1 MILKASIKK
10 TLIVGFLFLST
21 IMLQAQTLDGFY
33 QMVNGFYSQYR
44 SYYDSQQYDL
54 AIQPLKDMV
63 QFLDTTKVDAG
74 ERLINSYKSDG
85 YYNLAC
91 CYSLTHQKKPALKAL
106 EQAIQLGYKD
116 YGNMKSDT
124 DLDFIRKEKKFKVL
138 LEQLQQYDHLFVLKS
153 AGAYCEEK
161 SDSLPQFSYQSVDDP
176 RLQVVREMFK
186 LDSIAG
192 QGSEISKIINILNF
206 IHNTIRHDGNNY
218 ALCEFDAIDLFNY
231 HKATGKGINCRHLA
245 IALNEM
251 YLSMGIPSRYVT
263 CMPQDPDDLDCHVIN
278 TVWSSELQKWIWIDP
293 TFNAY
298 VMDEQGVM
306 LGIAEVR
313 ERLIED
319 RPLVLNEDAN
329 WNNESKQTKEHY
341 LEYYMA
347 KNLYYFECVVESR
360 FNPESRY
367 RYAGSKYVRLLP
379 LGFEKQDEEWVKNTH
394 DEGYFWQAPK

>member
-1 MILKASIKK
+1 MILKTSIKQI
-10 TLIVGFLFLST
+10 LIVGFFCLST
-21 IMLQAQTLDGFY
+21 YMLQAQTSDGYFRT
-33 QMVNGFYSQYR
+33 VNRLYDQYR
-44 SYYDSQQYDL
+44 GYYDSQQYDS

-63 QFLDTTKVDAG
+63 QFLDTTKVDVG
-74 ERLINSYKSDG
+74 ERLINGYKSDA

-124 DLDFIRKEKKFKVL
+124 DLDYIRKEKKFKTL
-138 LEQLQQYDHLFVLKS
+138 LEQLRQYDRLFVLKA
-153 AGAYCEEK
+153 AGAYREEDK
-161 SDSLPQFSYQSVDDP
+161 DSLPHFSYQSADDP
-176 RLQVVREMFK
+176 RLQAVREMFK
-186 LDSIAG
+186 LDSVAG
-192 QGSEISKIINILNF
+192 QGSELSKIINILNF

-218 ALCEFDAIDLFNY
+218 ALCEFDAIDFYNY

-263 CMPQDPDDLDCHVIN
+263 CLPKDPDDPDCHVIN

-298 VMDEQGVM
+298 VMDEHGMM

-313 ERLIED
+313 ERLIDD

-341 LEYYMA
+341 LESYMA
-347 KNLYYFECVVESR
+347 KNLYYFECVEESR

-379 LGFEKQDEEWVKNTH
+379 LGFEIKEDEWVKNTH
-394 DEGYFWQAPK
+394 DEGYFWQVP

>member
-1 MILKASIKK
+1 MKANIKQI
-10 TLIVGFLFLST
+10 LIVGFFFFST
-21 IMLQAQTLDGFY
+21 YTFQAQTSDGFY
-33 QMVNGFYSQYR
+33 RTVKAFHDQYHG
-44 SYYDSQQYDL
+44 YYDSQQYDL
-54 AIQPLKDMV
+54 AIQPLKDLI
-63 QFLDTTKVDAG
+63 QFLDTTKVEVG
-74 ERLINSYKSDG
+74 ERLINGYKSDAC
-85 YYNLAC
+85 YNLAC
-91 CYSLTHQKKPALKAL
+91 CYSLTHQKKPALKTL

-116 YGNMKSDT
+116 YGNMKDDT
-124 DLDFIRKEKKFKVL
+124 DFDFIRKERKFKAL
-138 LEQLQQYDHLFVLKS
+138 LEQIRQFDHLFVLKS
-153 AGAYCEEK
+153 AGPYCQENV
-161 SDSLPQFSYQSVDDP
+161 DSMPQFSYQSADDA
-176 RLQVVREMFK
+176 RLQNVRELFK
-186 LDSIAG
+186 LDSVAG

-218 ALCEFDAIDLFNY
+218 ALCEFDAIDLYNY
-231 HKATGKGINCRHLA
+231 HKATGRGINCRHLA

-263 CMPQDPDDLDCHVIN
+263 CMPKDPDDPDCHVIN

-298 VMDEQGVM
+298 IMDEHGVM

-329 WNNESKQTKEHY
+329 WNNESKQTKEYY
-341 LEYYMA
+341 LENYMA
-347 KNLYYFECVVESR
+347 KNLYYLECVVESR

-379 LGFEKQDEEWVKNTH
+379 VGFEIEDDERTKNTH
-394 DEGYFWQAPK
+394 DEGYFWQVPK